1 MKSSIRSKLFLLVYG
16 IILAFIAGLI
26 LLNNSF
32 LDNYYIKNRKLALI
46 EAFSQLSE
54 VSTEDPDLVFKL
66 QEVESDYNLNVQ
78 ILKQTEEFGYEFVW
92 NNFDNVPDI
101 FNRIYGNMYSI
112 PQGILGKIIFDF
124 NQQELGSESSYATEV
139 TLTSDLEY
147 RAYLMDIQSEFTEDD
162 MESQM
167 LGLCVAV
174 EQDDGFDLY
183 YVMTITF
190 QSITD
195 SIKIFNSFTILV
207 GFVFM
212 IFSFFIMYFISYSFT
227 NPILQINKI
236 AEEIAGL
243 DFSNKVTITSDDEF
257 GDLGESINQMSTQL
271 EANINNLQ
279 KTNNRLAK
287 EILHKTDIDKM
298 RREFIASASHELK
311 TPLSLIMGYTEAL
324 KLSDLDQKSK
334 DEYIAIILDETN
346 KMNKLVMELL
356 RLSQLESG
364 NIETEFTDFN
374 VKDLL
379 KESATL
385 FNLVFKERNL
395 NIEFDMIDHVVNSDF
410 KQLQSVLTNFINNAI
425 NHVDDKKSIKLS
437 IKLIENNNVRVS
449 VYNSGPNISES
460 EVKHIWESF
469 YKVDKAR
476 TRTYG
481 GQGLGLS
488 ICRTVLD
495 LLGYDYGV
503 NNLVDGIEFY
513 FDIYYTEP
521 KD

>member
-32 LDNYYIKNRKLALI
+32 LDNYYVKNRKLALV
-46 EAFSQLSE
+46 EAFTQLNE
-54 VSTEDPDLVFKL
+54 VSIEDPDLVFKL
-66 QEVESDYNLNVQ
+66 QEVESDYNLNIQ
-78 ILKQTEEFGYEFVW
+78 ILKQTEEFDTNFVW
-92 NNFDNVPDI
+92 VDFDEVPDI
-101 FNRIYGNMYSI
+101 FERIYGNRFSI

-124 NQQELGSESSYATEV
+124 NQQELGTESSYATEV
-139 TLTSDLEY
+139 MLSSDLEY
-147 RAYLMDIQSEFTEDD
+147 RAYLMDIQSEFAADD
-162 MESQM
+162 MDSQM

-174 EQDDGFDLY
+174 EQDDGFDVY
-183 YVMTITF
+183 YVLTITF

-243 DFSNKVTITSDDEF
+243 DFSNKVTITTDDEF

-279 KTNNRLAK
+279 KTNDRLAK

-324 KLSDLDQKSK
+324 KLSDLDEKSK
-334 DEYIAIILDETN
+334 DDYIAIILDETN

-364 NIETEFTDFN
+364 DTEADFSEFN

-379 KESATL
+379 IESANL
-385 FNLVFKERNL
+385 FNLVFKKN
-395 NIEFDMIDHVVNSDF
+395 NINVEFNTIDQIINSDF

-425 NHVDDKKSIKLS
+425 NHVDKNKIIELS
-437 IKLIENNNVRVS
+437 IKMVENNNIRLS

-460 EVKHIWESF
+460 EIKHVWESF
-469 YKVDKAR
+469 YKIDKAR
-476 TRTYG
+476 TRAYG

-488 ICRTVLD
+488 ICRTILD
-495 LLGYDYGV
+495 ILGYDYGV
-503 NNLVDGIEFY
+503 NNLENGIEFY
-513 FDIYYTEP
+513 FDIYQTEQ